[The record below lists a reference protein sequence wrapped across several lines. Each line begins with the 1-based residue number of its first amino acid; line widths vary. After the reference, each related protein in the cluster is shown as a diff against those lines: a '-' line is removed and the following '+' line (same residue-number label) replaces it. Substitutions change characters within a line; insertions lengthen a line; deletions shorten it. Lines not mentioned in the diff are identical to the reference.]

1 MAQSKTSNVGCGD
14 HNFSS
19 MAVAFTFTYSI
30 PIILIFGKAVFST
43 CHQLRNVEFVRGH
56 KFR

>member
-1 MAQSKTSNVGCGD
+1 MAPSEASNVGCGD
-14 HNFSS
+14 HNIASV
-19 MAVAFTFTYSI
+19 AVAFTFTYSI
-30 PIILIFGKAVFST
+30 PIILTFGKAIFST

>member
-1 MAQSKTSNVGCGD
+1 MAQSETSNVGCGD
-14 HNFSS
+14 HNISS
-19 MAVAFTFTYSI
+19 VAGAFIFTYSI
-30 PIILIFGKAVFST
+30 PVILIFGKAVFSI